1 MMILR
6 EPKLVFIK
14 TKKTAGSSI
23 EIALSAKLQD
33 GDFATPFGKEAELQ
47 RPGKQYIVRRSVQ
60 LLRERAK
67 GEVQAR
73 YPHNGIGVVNR
84 YLSDIAEGCS
94 SICVERNPWDKAVSA
109 FYFWMHQRGTQINDA
124 NALFLSFCRTRLKF
138 FSDFRLYSEGGEIA
152 VDRVLRYESLDSD
165 LAQVLDDFGLGD
177 VSLGDKRL
185 NSGIRKSK
193 QFDVFYG
200 ENWDG
205 EAVDL
210 VADLF
215 RREID
220 AFGYKLPTA
229 EEPGAVG
236 QTAS

>member
-1 MMILR
+1 
-6 EPKLVFIK
+6 
-14 TKKTAGSSI
+14 
-23 EIALSAKLQD
+23 
-33 GDFATPFGKEAELQ
+33 
-47 RPGKQYIVRRSVQ
+47 
-60 LLRERAK
+60 
-67 GEVQAR
+67 
-73 YPHNGIGVVNR
+73 
-84 YLSDIAEGCS
+84 
-94 SICVERNPWDKAVSA
+94 
-109 FYFWMHQRGTQINDA
+109 MHQRGTQINDA

-138 FSDFRLYSEGGEIA
+138 FSDFHLYSEGGEIA

-220 AFGYKLPTA
+220 AFGYQLPTA
-229 EEPGAVG
+229 EETGAVG